1 MTNSSKITCFHDG
14 DCPLCN
20 LEINAMK
27 KLDKNGNIEWVDIN
41 QNQAALEKAGL
52 TYKQAMDRLH
62 IIDENQQIQS
72 GVKGFMQVWKYLPYY
87 RRLVPLL
94 ERVPFMLS
102 VMEFCYGVFARYR
115 LPLTGKQSLK

>member
-1 MTNSSKITCFHDG
+1 MGAECR
-14 DCPLCN
+14 
-20 LEINAMK
+20 
-27 KLDKNGNIEWVDIN
+27 IN